1 MQLKNFQ
8 GMGMKINL
16 FFFSDGL
23 PRSSVDFFKKEAVGV
38 PFFYT
43 VVVTMTLG
51 GTCHGLGYP
60 KETFGAWIH
69 TYFLL

>member
-38 PFFYT
+38 AFF
-43 VVVTMTLG
+43 LHG
-51 GTCHGLGYP
+51 GGDNDLRWNLSWFGLS
-60 KETFGAWIH
+60 
-69 TYFLL
+69 